1 MRYGSS
7 RTGLGGALVTN
18 NFYRATHMHSADYA
32 VARCLSVKV
41 TEWITYIRPRQYVAL
56 PRLTYL
62 LPRVT
67 GSCSSDSTVDS
78 NSPFTGH
85 CTAHDSALLSRRS
98 RQQSGLVHRCC
109 PSVRLSVCLSVCR
122 QNAKK
127 ARFSQKLSN
136 LELWYLLTT
145 YRKSHMGF
153 SKNPLREV

>member
-1 MRYGSS
+1 MGAPP
-7 RTGLGGALVTN
+7 TGLGGALVTN

-98 RQQSGLVHRCC
+98 RQQE
-109 PSVRLSVCLSVCR
+109 RLSASVLSICSFVCLFVCLSPKC
-122 QNAKK
+122 KK